1 MDLREKAEHLARLM
15 GERLDATGEG
25 FEARLAHA
33 GKRLPRHIRAEG
45 ERIAEALA
53 LAEHPQ
59 LSRRIDQR
67 RLKRACKAVERHLLG
82 VDPWARR
89 KAVFL
94 DWLAGLAFALLVVGG
109 LALWLMARR
118 GLL

>member
-45 ERIAEALA
+45 RLIAEALA
-53 LAEHPQ
+53 LAEHPT
-59 LSRRIDQR
+59 LSRQIDQR
-67 RLKRACKAVERHLLG
+67 RLKRACRAVERYLLG

-94 DWLAGLAFALLVVGG
+94 DWLAGLAFALLVVLG
-109 LALWLMARR
+109 LSLLVLHWRALI
-118 GLL
+118 